1 LRDHGRT
8 IVGVSTGRT
17 SLDRSTSPGE
27 ASNRA
32 AKRDRLRAAV
42 EQVALELF
50 REHGFDDVTVE
61 QIASEAGIGATTF
74 YRYFGTK
81 DGALFAYQARW
92 MQQVREAAEMLDV
105 GRPRPQQLHDLLL
118 TLVDNFAAELEAMQV
133 RDEIVARNPRLLP
146 TTLAVQRAWEQ
157 ELASSLAKR
166 RSRPLD
172 DPTVHMDAALV
183 HVVVRM
189 AFRRWR
195 AGAVASLTEGVAVS
209 LEAAQGALAR
219 SCQD

>member
-1 LRDHGRT
+1 M
-8 IVGVSTGRT
+8 
-17 SLDRSTSPGE
+17 SLGHSTSPSGL
-27 ASNRA
+27 SKRA
-32 AKRDRLRAAV
+32 VTRDRLRAKV
-42 EQVALELF
+42 EEVALELF
-50 REHGFDDVTVE
+50 RDHGFDDVTVL
-61 QIASEAGIGATTF
+61 QIASRAGVAPTTF

-92 MQQVREAAEMLDV
+92 LQHVRDAAESLDV
-105 GRPRPQQLHDLLL
+105 ARPRPQQLRDLLAAF
-118 TLVDNFAAELEAMQV
+118 VDHFNAELATMQL
-133 RDEIVARNPRLLP
+133 RDEIVARNPTLLP
-146 TTLAVQRAWEQ
+146 ATLAVQRAWEH

-195 AGAVASLTEGVAVS
+195 AGTVASLAEGVAVS
-209 LEAAQGALAR
+209 LETAR
-219 SCQD
+219 DGLTEV

>member
-1 LRDHGRT
+1 M
-8 IVGVSTGRT
+8 
-17 SLDRSTSPGE
+17 SLGHSTSPSGL
-27 ASNRA
+27 SKRA
-32 AKRDRLRAAV
+32 VTRDRLRAKV
-42 EQVALELF
+42 EEVALELF
-50 REHGFDDVTVE
+50 RDHGFDDVTVL
-61 QIASEAGIGATTF
+61 QIASRAGVAPTTF

-92 MQQVREAAEMLDV
+92 LQHVRGAAESLDV
-105 GRPRPQQLHDLLL
+105 ARPRPQQLRDLLAAF
-118 TLVDNFAAELEAMQV
+118 VDHFNAELATMQL
-133 RDEIVARNPRLLP
+133 RDEIVARNPTLLP
-146 TTLAVQRAWEQ
+146 ATLAVQRAWEH

-195 AGAVASLTEGVAVS
+195 SGAVASLAEGVAAS
-209 LEAAQGALAR
+209 LEAARGALTEG
-219 SCQD
+219 